1 MSRDAI
7 GTTNLLRT
15 KHGGSKELGSMGA
28 MLAALSGEVD
38 LLAERVRILGNKGE
52 EQLIPLTR
60 RLDALA
66 ERMTG
71 AAETQAQVDRIAGR
85 LRELDQEHDDTSALA
100 DRLLER
106 VDALE
111 GGGALLGERVFALE
125 QVVTAPVQ
133 SELVELDHDPAPW
146 FEQFNMHADAI
157 ARLQEELGAL
167 RHTMLWGATAPAVAT
182 VEHAEP
188 AAEETPT
195 KTLLS
200 AAEMA
205 RDCGLPYDWITE
217 LFNCGAFPAD
227 DCGIVP
233 HGETFRTTYLLDAS
247 EYTKHRTGLESIA
260 KLLDWRRERA
270 AKWRAIKQQQQSS

>member
-28 MLAALSGEVD
+28 MLAALSGELD
-38 LLAERVRILGNKGE
+38 LHAERVRILGNKVE
-52 EQLIPLTR
+52 EQGIPVS
-60 RLDALA
+60 RLGEKVAEALNA
-66 ERMTG
+66 VERAQARLRQLDHEHSDT
-71 AAETQAQVDRIAGR
+71 AETVDDHGHRIA
-85 LRELDQEHDDTSALA
+85 D
-100 DRLLER
+100 
-106 VDALE
+106 LE
-111 GGGALLGERVFALE
+111 GGAALLGERVFALE